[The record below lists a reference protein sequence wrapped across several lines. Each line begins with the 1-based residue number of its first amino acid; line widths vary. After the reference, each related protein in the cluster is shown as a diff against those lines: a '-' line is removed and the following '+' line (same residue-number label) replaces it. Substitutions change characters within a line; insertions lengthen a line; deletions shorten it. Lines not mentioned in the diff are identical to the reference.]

1 MAPRVKK
8 RADFDSDEAYE
19 AYCSERRERARALNT
34 LCARHYRARKRAAE
48 TGDAAAAASAQQ
60 SAGQSP
66 PKAMGQTQPPLAV
79 PCTGPLPPRRPMY
92 KVLAVHHGPPESSS
106 APPAQLP
113 QEQEPPQIDR
123 AARNRTW
130 TPFRNRC
137 GALLLRSAAPVVT
150 PHPGI
155 AEQLRAAHRPR
166 LSGAVGGF
174 ALACWRRSK

>member
-1 MAPRVKK
+1 MGPRLLPATQV
-8 RADFDSDEAYE
+8 RNII
-19 AYCSERRERARALNT
+19 ERMVR
-34 LCARHYRARKRAAE
+34 
-48 TGDAAAAASAQQ
+48 TGAIS
-60 SAGQSP
+60 G
-66 PKAMGQTQPPLAV
+66 PKAEAWYTWGNVHVQTVGMLQARI
-79 PCTGPLPPRRPMY
+79 GRSMAA
-92 KVLAVHHGPPESSS
+92 K
-106 APPAQLP
+106 QLGLCP
-113 QEQEPPQIDR
+113 NSHWTHR

-166 LSGAVGGF
+166 LSGAVGVF